1 MTSSVI
7 EEDSSVIEEDIKKA
21 EEFLI
26 ALLPSNEPP
35 WAASNGIKLGHV
47 LQTKEEGEIVSAI
60 IYEQLKQNEHWVF
73 IHALATRED
82 ARNKGYARALL
93 EKLMKHDRAPH
104 MICLEALNGNSDL
117 LQIYRNF
124 GFIPSSTHDEEI
136 KKDINS
142 LGEGNNKTLVLD
154 NKA

>member
-1 MTSSVI
+1 MTSFVLK
-7 EEDSSVIEEDIKKA
+7 EDIKKA
-21 EEFLI
+21 KEFLKPFH
-26 ALLPSNEPP
+26 LSSKPS
-35 WAASNGIKLGHV
+35 WTAASNNIKVGQV
-47 LQTKEEGEIVSAI
+47 LKTENGKIVSAI

-82 ARNKGYARALL
+82 ARNRGHARKLL
-93 EKLMKHDRAPH
+93 ENLMKEDRAPH

-117 LQIYRNF
+117 LQIFWNF

-136 KKDINS
+136 KKDINT
-142 LGEGNNKTLVLD
+142 LGIGNNKTLVLD